1 MMSWIKSLFSKTE
14 VKTKGR
20 TYLTKELVKDLEK
33 KIGVYNIDYITDYYQ
48 ISRGTYFVIKGKRHR
63 YSTRS
68 EDVRV

>member
-1 MMSWIKSLFSKTE
+1 MMSWIKSIFSKTE
-14 VKTKGR
+14 VKPKGR

-48 ISRGTYFVIKGKRHR
+48 ISRGTYFVIKSGKHR
-63 YSTRS
+63 YSTRN